1 MIVSVYQI
9 FNQYQ
14 NFRYNLP
21 EFFAPKQKT
30 RIGSCY
36 ATISY
41 NIYQCALIVQG
52 TSLEVSSSDYTFNND
67 NLNSLFVGQYRLD

>member
-14 NFRYNLP
+14 NFKYNLP

-30 RIGSCY
+30 QVGSCY

-41 NIYQCALIVQG
+41 QTYQCALIVQG
-52 TSLEVSSSDYTFNND
+52 TRLEVKSSEYVFRIDD
-67 NLNSLFVGQYRLD
+67 LNSLFIGQYRLD